1 MAARAG
7 LSTLGEVKGP
17 PVRVV
22 CDCGQKALVNYPT
35 TWECEK
41 CGRRWNTA
49 QIPSEEYWGI
59 LSDMKRFRF
68 EVMRSALLIGAVVLA
83 LCLLVSSTFF
93 ILVPVVFGGWY
104 LFYMPRWRRRVR
116 DRARSLPNWTLRPE

>member
-1 MAARAG
+1 
-7 LSTLGEVKGP
+7 VKGP

-22 CDCGQKALVNYPT
+22 CDCGERALVAYPA

-49 QIPSEEYWGI
+49 QIPADDYWGI
-59 LSDMKRFRF
+59 LADMRRFRF
-68 EVMRSALLIGAVVLA
+68 EVIRSALVMGAIILVLA
-83 LCLLVSSTFF
+83 VLISATFF

-104 LFYMPRWRRRVR
+104 AYYMPRWRKRVR
-116 DRARSLPNWTLRPE
+116 ASAQALPQWTLYPE

>member
-1 MAARAG
+1 MAAGVG

-68 EVMRSALLIGAVVLA
+68 EVMRSALLIGGVVLA
-83 LCLLVSSTFF
+83 LCLLISSTFF